1 MSTAFFNEI
10 DELGIEVID
19 AQHRRF
25 YELLGKVVV
34 ARTAGLGERAVLEVL
49 DDMVT
54 YVDEHFAAEEGYMR
68 EFGYAGLEAHRA
80 LHAGF
85 VRKIM
90 EVSRE
95 ARRGVDNL
103 DDALLTYLGNWF
115 TAHIRHE
122 DPKYAELF
130 KANGL

>member
-1 MSTAFFNEI
+1 MTTATFNEV
-10 DELGIEVID
+10 DTLGIEIID

-25 YELLGKVVV
+25 YEILGRLV
-34 ARTAGLGERAVLEVL
+34 AARASGQGHGAILPVL

-54 YVDEHFAAEEGYMR
+54 YVDEHFGTEESYMR
-68 EFGYAGLEAHRA
+68 EFGYDDYAAHRQ

-90 EVSRE
+90 TTHQEY
-95 ARRGVDNL
+95 RRGVDGL
-103 DDALLTYLGNWF
+103 DDGLIAYLANWF

-122 DPKYAELF
+122 DPKYADLF
-130 KANGL
+130 RANGL